1 MVFHKIFPTFKLNK
15 GYIGIFIRIMSV
27 PQNIVMDLNN
37 VMTSIFSKII
47 PHAWIGG
54 GGVQHFYKVHTYNHV
69 VACQVYVPT
78 RT

>member
-1 MVFHKIFPTFKLNK
+1 
-15 GYIGIFIRIMSV
+15 MSV
-27 PQNIVMDLNN
+27 PQNIIMDLNN
-37 VMTSIFSKII
+37 VMTSIFFKII